1 MQLSA
6 SVGWNLSP
14 GTAGPLGLWLS
25 CKGLRGP
32 PHLPAVPKG
41 SGWAPSTPSLTWSC
55 GRRKQGHSWALEEI
69 RPLLVQALIRTCA
82 FSVRGHFAVF
92 GLVSSCW
99 HAFLRDNLVSDCSL
113 YNIESCPP

>member
-14 GTAGPLGLWLS
+14 GTAGPLGLWLP

-32 PHLPAVPKG
+32 PHLPAAPKD
-41 SGWAPSTPSLTWSC
+41 SGWAPSTPCLTWSH
-55 GRRKQGHSWALEEI
+55 GRGKQRHSWALEEI
-69 RPLLVQALIRTCA
+69 GPLLVQALRRTCA

-92 GLVSSCW
+92 W
-99 HAFLRDNLVSDCSL
+99 HAFLRDNLVSNCSL
-113 YNIESCPP
+113 YSIESCPP